1 MSTGQLGMPEE
12 EGLRRP
18 LLPHS
23 IVVVLDVVGS
33 NPIAHPIEGCPDQGF
48 SVMTSGSQTCEKAL
62 SGARRCHADPVEG
75 PLSCGYGHGRVGQNC
90 ARRPRTCAARALSND
105 NKADARRP
113 RSGGH
118 ARHRRTGHC
127 RTRLEPLL
135 PSWSASTAAS
145 NGMQPASS
153 TTSCRQRS
161 RRITPITSAKQ
172 TRWRA
177 WAEYADHPFSC
188 AVSCAQLAPRA
199 CDGDYERSAG
209 CCGEGSG
216 RAAGGARAAGSC
228 WREVI
233 ASFS

>member
-1 MSTGQLGMPEE
+1 MRCRARRQGATATSRVGQEWGRRGGLRWLSAAVRMSTGQLGMPEE

-33 NPIAHPIEGCPDQGF
+33 NPIVHPIEGCPDQGF

-118 ARHRRTGHC
+118 ARDRRTGHC

-161 RRITPITSAKQ
+161 RRITLN
-172 TRWRA
+172 TRVIFTAYR
-177 WAEYADHPFSC
+177 P
-188 AVSCAQLAPRA
+188 
-199 CDGDYERSAG
+199 
-209 CCGEGSG
+209 G
-216 RAAGGARAAGSC
+216 RPLAGSLS
-228 WREVI
+228 R
-233 ASFS
+233 